1 MYIFAILQDIQH
13 LPWESIPMLFDR
25 PVTRVPS
32 MQFLLSKVRNKSEIN
47 SRKVDCI
54 IVT

>member
-32 MQFLLSKVRNKSEIN
+32 MQFLLSKVKCRRADDNKIRNK
-47 SRKVDCI
+47 
-54 IVT
+54 